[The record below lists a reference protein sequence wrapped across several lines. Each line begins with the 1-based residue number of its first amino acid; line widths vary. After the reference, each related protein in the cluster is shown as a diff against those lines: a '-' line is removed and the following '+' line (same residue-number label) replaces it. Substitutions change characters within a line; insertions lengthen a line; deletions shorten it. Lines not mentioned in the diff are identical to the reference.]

1 MINVLK
7 WKLSGDEILSSDLK
21 LSRVKCCEEMVLVI
35 KVIEV
40 KIIREVKG
48 IGDSY
53 VSPVSLSLGIR
64 RLDTL

>member
-7 WKLSGDEILSSDLK
+7 WKLSGDETLSSDSK
-21 LSRVKCCEEMVLVI
+21 LSRVKCCKEMVLVI

-48 IGDSY
+48 IGASD
-53 VSPVSLSLGIR
+53 VCPVSLVVPEDWIH
-64 RLDTL
+64 